1 MNLKFLTIAISTF
14 LLFSNIA
21 LAIPGGGHQ
30 FYGSVTING
39 SPAPDGTTVTA
50 KINGIDV
57 SRVTTSG
64 GKYSLSVSDPYNTRS
79 GSEISFFVNEV
90 NTGKTAYFC
99 NYCVGIGENKEP
111 LDLAITVATQPSGG
125 TPSSGGSFIPSGG
138 TTTTE
143 ATETEEETESC
154 QVRWLCEDWSECID
168 GQQTRVC
175 EDVNSCGT
183 EYGKPLMIQPCGEEE
198 AEVTGTTEA
207 SAAVPISGFFLGIST
222 TEWIIGTV
230 VGIVAAICIIYIFKR
245 RKFKK

>member
-1 MNLKFLTIAISTF
+1 MNLKLLTIAISTF

-99 NYCVGIGENKEP
+99 NFCIGIGTNQEP
-111 LDLAITVATQPSGG
+111 LDLAITVATQSSGG
-125 TPSSGGSFIPSGG
+125 TSSSGSSGFVPSGG
-138 TTTTE
+138 TTT
-143 ATETEEETESC
+143 TETEEETESC

-168 GQQTRVC
+168 GEQTRVC
-175 EDVNSCGT
+175 EDVNNCGT

-198 AEVTGTTEA
+198 AEVTGTAEA
-207 SAAVPISGFFLGIST
+207 SVAGPTGFFLGLTS
-222 TEWIIGTV
+222 TEWLIGIIIGI
-230 VGIVAAICIIYIFKR
+230 IVAVIIVFLLTRKR
-245 RKFKK
+245 R